1 MPRVQTQV
9 TGPTSE
15 IAFVIDERYRTL
27 TCYNYG
33 ESGHFV
39 GNCKK
44 PKVCFICNIPGHH
57 MSACPKWNSPHP
69 MAAYMGS
76 AGLGLGFYHIDT
88 PKVENTQWLNLKNCG
103 VVRILEGEVTLAEL
117 EKELSEIF
125 CKEWPWQIRE
135 LDVGRFLV

>member
-1 MPRVQTQV
+1 
-9 TGPTSE
+9 
-15 IAFVIDERYRTL
+15 
-27 TCYNYG
+27 
-33 ESGHFV
+33 V
-39 GNCKK
+39 GNLVMLWAIVRNQRCASS
-44 PKVCFICNIPGHH
+44 VIFRGITWHH